1 MDQKIEKAFEST
13 NYVASISLQRRI
25 LLEEYNQKLVYYTN
39 GAAFKVDT
47 ALINFAKNLIDLGH
61 TEDIVFV
68 DINNLP
74 IVVADVQDFLDNL
87 LSIHFEATNEY
98 YTKYQSLKASRRVE
112 AIVSL

>member
-47 ALINFAKNLIDLGH
+47 ALINFAKNLLDLGH

-74 IVVADVQDFLDNL
+74 IVVTDVQDFLDNL

-98 YTKYQSLKASRRVE
+98 YTKYQALKASRRVE

>member
-98 YTKYQSLKASRRVE
+98 YTKYQSLKSSRRVE

>member
-47 ALINFAKNLIDLGH
+47 ALINFAKNLLDLGH

-74 IVVADVQDFLDNL
+74 IVVPDVQDFLDNL

-98 YTKYQSLKASRRVE
+98 YTRYQSLKASRRVE